1 MAMPR
6 NQTWKPQNAIFS
18 HLILRKRSAARSK
31 TLSLPVEDVPNVG
44 DSGLGNSPAS
54 SEFCSKMATCNV
66 IMTMACKHAVAT

>member
-1 MAMPR
+1 
-6 NQTWKPQNAIFS
+6 
-18 HLILRKRSAARSK
+18 
-31 TLSLPVEDVPNVG
+31 VPNVG